1 QRNSEPKRVAT
12 RGVELRIR
20 EVEIGGANRGV
31 GESVVER
38 RREARI
44 KVVRPQRLERV
55 AIHRERLGWAFVR
68 EGLGE
73 IAKLKHAAERAER
86 GPRLRDGLPVERAG
100 AGPRAASGPRARAGV
115 RERAG

>member
-1 QRNSEPKRVAT
+1 M
-12 RGVELRIR
+12 
-20 EVEIGGANRGV
+20 
-31 GESVVER
+31 ER

-86 GPRLRDGLPVERAG
+86 GPSLRDGLPVERDGVG
-100 AGPRAASGPRARAGV
+100 ALAAPV
-115 RERAG
+115 RDERAEVKEIARRAP